1 MRLHDR
7 LREVRR
13 QRGLTLVDVRE
24 KTGLSVSY
32 LSDLERGRTSNPS
45 FETLERLARA
55 YEMSVLDLLSGA
67 DEAGEATPEGL
78 PPGLAELVKERG
90 MDIETARDLS
100 RIELRGRRPQTKED
114 WELLYLNIR
123 RLLTPPGDENPEP

>member
-1 MRLHDR
+1 MRLHER

-13 QRGLTLVDVRE
+13 HRGLTLVDVRE

-32 LSDLERGRTSNPS
+32 LSDLERGRSNPS

-55 YEMSVLDLLSGA
+55 YDMSVLDLLSGVE
-67 DEAGEATPEGL
+67 EAGEATPEGL
-78 PPGLAELVKERG
+78 PPGLAELVKEGRV
-90 MDIETARDLS
+90 DIETARDLS
-100 RIELRGRRPQTKED
+100 RIELRGRRPRTKED

-123 RLLTPPGDENPEP
+123 RLLIPPDDRTSEP